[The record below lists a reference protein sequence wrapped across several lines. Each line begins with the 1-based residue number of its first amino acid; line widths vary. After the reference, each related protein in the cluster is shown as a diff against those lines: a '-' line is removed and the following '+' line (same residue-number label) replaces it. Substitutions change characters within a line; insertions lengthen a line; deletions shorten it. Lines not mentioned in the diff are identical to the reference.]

1 MSKVRLIWHW
11 LELSF
16 NPHHFARR
24 TFLQSGKTGGCQDVR
39 SARMLRLTY
48 SSGRRSLLRALWKLP
63 GSWCWTL
70 LEVTSTV
77 ISCTFFFSVSPF
89 PSSSLPT
96 EPWSQRGFGCER
108 RREWRRFLQG
118 WSEAEVG
125 RRRAGVKGQF
135 VLSFPAGSWGLPCG
149 LVTWDVLHA
158 CEGLCLFLKA
168 ESFLSP
174 LTICLEV
181 KPTQHEVDVKTA
193 SGEEKK
199 KKNIY
204 IYLFICF

>member
-77 ISCTFFFSVSPF
+77 ISCTFFFFRLSFSFLIPANRALESKGIWMREKERMEKVPAGLIRSWSGETESRGERSICPF
-89 PSSSLPT
+89 LPCRLLRSSL
-96 EPWSQRGFGCER
+96 WACDLGCPPC
-108 RREWRRFLQG
+108 L
-118 WSEAEVG
+118 
-125 RRRAGVKGQF
+125 RRALLVSQSR
-135 VLSFPAGSWGLPCG
+135 VLSQPPHHMLGGQAY
-149 LVTWDVLHA
+149 
-158 CEGLCLFLKA
+158 
-168 ESFLSP
+168 
-174 LTICLEV
+174 
-181 KPTQHEVDVKTA
+181 TA
-193 SGEEKK
+193 WSR
-199 KKNIY
+199 
-204 IYLFICF
+204 C